1 MKFNSPKLSEAVSSL
16 LVFLEPM
23 VNKNELNLRNLA
35 MKSLSTLIG
44 HCRNTPVVDEQ
55 IKKTRLGLQRIS
67 LEYIEGLS
75 KLYVTP

>member
-1 MKFNSPKLSEAVSSL
+1 MKYNSPKLSEAVSSL
-16 LVFLEPM
+16 LVYLEPM

-44 HCRNTPVVDEQ
+44 HCRNTPIVDEQ
-55 IKKTRLGLQRIS
+55 IKKTRQGLQRIAV
-67 LEYIEGLS
+67 EYIEGLS